1 MLLSLHRV
9 RRVHNTNTRDSV
21 RSNTRD
27 SVSTSSLSSSLSPP
41 RGRVLREES
50 ESGDP
55 NLDVSEIEDVPVDSD
70 SSSTDSTG
78 TGDLVPVKEF
88 SALAGVD
95 LRWLREE
102 ILKGRVSISLL
113 ERNGKQGRPRQ
124 MLNTNMV
131 ERVRLRYIR
140 RRRMQISLPN
150 NGMTRDGIDYL
161 HDGSIKRR

>member
-9 RRVHNTNTRDSV
+9 RRVHNTNTRNSVRSNTRDSV

-27 SVSTSSLSSSLSPP
+27 SVSTSSFSSSLSPP

-95 LRWLREE
+95 LRWLRE
-102 ILKGRVSISLL
+102 
-113 ERNGKQGRPRQ
+113 
-124 MLNTNMV
+124 
-131 ERVRLRYIR
+131 
-140 RRRMQISLPN
+140 
-150 NGMTRDGIDYL
+150 
-161 HDGSIKRR
+161 